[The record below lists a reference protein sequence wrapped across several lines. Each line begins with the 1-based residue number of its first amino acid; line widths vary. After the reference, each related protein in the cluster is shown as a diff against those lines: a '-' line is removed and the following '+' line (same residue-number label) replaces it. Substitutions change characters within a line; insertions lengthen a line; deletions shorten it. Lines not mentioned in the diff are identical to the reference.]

1 MISWFSIRLEK
12 NFGCIGRKNLVLYLK
27 KYSTGKTVTRNN
39 EDRRF
44 VKDRRKIS
52 CSLKTA
58 IIIKIRRKCE
68 YCVAL
73 CRSNFTNFILQIL
86 RILQHI
92 FLFRIGYLKSR
103 LTIYIIVEIFWSKLL
118 LFLKM
123 FDWCVVH
130 WSVPTCRRNFKGK
143 GIEKNAGN
151 LETLNWC

>member
-1 MISWFSIRLEK
+1 
-12 NFGCIGRKNLVLYLK
+12 
-27 KYSTGKTVTRNN
+27 VTRNN

-92 FLFRIGYLKSR
+92 FLFRIGYLQSR
-103 LTIYIIVEIFWSKLL
+103 LTSFIQFWK
-118 LFLKM
+118 FFEVNIGYKKELKK
-123 FDWCVVH
+123 
-130 WSVPTCRRNFKGK
+130 CRK
-143 GIEKNAGN
+143 
-151 LETLNWC
+151 LETLNWRKQKMFAYGNISCTNALLQWMGRQKVSI